1 MNTDTTFFT
10 NEAGAALLDRFKKT
24 LETTQYFDVLVGYFR
39 TSGFHRLYDALEEIE
54 KIRVLVGLSVDRKAY
69 EVIEE
74 TRSSGELD
82 FESHS
87 NTKRLFSEST
97 VAEMDDSEDSYYVEA
112 GIKNFL
118 EFLISDCRNAEED
131 IALGGNGKKLE
142 FRVYPSEK
150 IHAKVYISR
159 YRKGDRDFGSVIT
172 GSSNFSESGLIANVS
187 HRKRSAVRLLI
198 SNRSE
203 TIDDNAF
210 RVVAWPIIHMA
221 STPHG

>member
-118 EFLISDCRNAEED
+118 EFLISDCRNAEEQ
-131 IALGGNGKKLE
+131 IANGWKQSRSAEQLRQRPKLI
-142 FRVYPSEK
+142 RV
-150 IHAKVYISR
+150 
-159 YRKGDRDFGSVIT
+159 
-172 GSSNFSESGLIANVS
+172 GSSVFCPQRQE
-187 HRKRSAVRLLI
+187 
-198 SNRSE
+198 
-203 TIDDNAF
+203 
-210 RVVAWPIIHMA
+210 
-221 STPHG
+221 